1 MFNAD
6 MNFDNFRDGRA
17 RHHFNDGSLFGRL
30 RPAAPTSWWRPAR
43 TIWGNTTDHRFVSL
57 ASLATGPALSGFEI
71 ASIGRNWA
79 KLGKKLHQGDW
90 RQDLWISKRI
100 SVLLECLRF
109 LVDHA

>member
-1 MFNAD
+1 MVA
-6 MNFDNFRDGRA
+6 
-17 RHHFNDGSLFGRL
+17 
-30 RPAAPTSWWRPAR
+30 TS
-43 TIWGNTTDHRFVSL
+43 THDLGGNTTDHRFVSL

-71 ASIGRNWA
+71 PSIGRNWA